1 MADVAVRAVGL
12 TKHFG
17 AANAPVVALG
27 GVSVEVRRGERVALL
42 GRSGLGK
49 STLLNLLGGLDRP
62 TAGAVVVEGLDLAGM
77 SGSQRAAYRL
87 STVGMIF
94 QAYNLIQ
101 ARTALENVE
110 LPMIFA
116 GRPRKERREA
126 ATRALEAVGLGHR
139 LGHKPSEL
147 SGGEMQRAAIAR
159 ALVNRPKILLADEP
173 TGNLDT
179 STAGEVLD
187 LLMAYLRAHG
197 TTLIM
202 VTHDEDLAAQC
213 ADRVLRMRDGRFVDQ
228 PGG

>member
-17 AANAPVVALG
+17 VANAPVVALG

-42 GRSGLGK
+42 GRSGSGK

-139 LGHKPSEL
+139 LGHNPSEL

>member
-27 GVSVEVRRGERVALL
+27 GVSVGVRRGERVALL
-42 GRSGLGK
+42 GRSGSGK

>member
-1 MADVAVRAVGL
+1 
-12 TKHFG
+12 
-17 AANAPVVALG
+17 
-27 GVSVEVRRGERVALL
+27 
-42 GRSGLGK
+42 
-49 STLLNLLGGLDRP
+49 
-62 TAGAVVVEGLDLAGM
+62 
-77 SGSQRAAYRL
+77 
-87 STVGMIF
+87 
-94 QAYNLIQ
+94 
-101 ARTALENVE
+101 
-110 LPMIFA
+110 MIFA